1 MAKASA
7 LLLILVLFLSLMFQC
22 KVATRIGKDC
32 GLACQVERR
41 GTKKHVDIEDD
52 SGDEAG
58 EGEYDY
64 YRRYGDVPS
73 PGVGH

>member
-7 LLLILVLFLSLMFQC
+7 LLLTLVLLMSLMFQC

-32 GLACQVERR
+32 APACLVERR
-41 GTKKHVDIEDD
+41 GTEKHLDMEDD
-52 SGDEAG
+52 SGDESG
-58 EGEYDY
+58 QGDYDY

-73 PGVGH
+73 PGIGH